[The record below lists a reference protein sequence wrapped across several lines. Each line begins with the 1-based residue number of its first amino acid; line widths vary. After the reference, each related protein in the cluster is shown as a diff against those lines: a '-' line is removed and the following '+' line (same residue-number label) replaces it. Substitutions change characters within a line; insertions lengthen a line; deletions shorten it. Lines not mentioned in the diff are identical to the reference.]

1 MLRRTILTVGR
12 RSPAAAARLSSA
24 APVPAPSD
32 QAAPATPA
40 VLQAPNAP
48 TTWSTNQQSRPGPA
62 SSPRF
67 EQTAMELQPNP
78 LSAMALI
85 NDVPP
90 TMVNGRRATCD
101 GGGGPLGHPKIYLN
115 LDLPGP
121 RSCGYCGLRFEQV
134 HHHH

>member
-1 MLRRTILTVGR
+1 MLGIRRAIVSVAR
-12 RSPAAAARLSSA
+12 RAPVRSLSS
-24 APVPAPSD
+24 
-32 QAAPATPA
+32 ATPA
-40 VLQAPNAP
+40 VPAATPETSPATLQAPNAP
-48 TTWSTNQQSRPGPA
+48 STWSTNQQPRPGPE

-85 NDVPP
+85 NDVPIN
-90 TMVNGRRATCD
+90 MVNGRRAVCD
-101 GGGGPLGHPKIYLN
+101 GGGGPLGHPKIFIN

-121 RSCGYCGLRFEQV
+121 RPCGYCGLRFEQV